1 VAIEAIALLGLLIA
15 GFVMLDT
22 DRESIA
28 GKIMMITS
36 SVIIILQI
44 AFGLII
50 RKKKNKGG
58 SE

>member
-1 VAIEAIALLGLLIA
+1 MAIEAIALLGLLIA